1 MADLSKKKMNF
12 NDLLKN
18 INDYE
23 IGDKISNGSF
33 SVVFQAARKKT
44 GKKVA
49 LNFFL
54 RDPLQKHESS
64 MQIIGRLF

>member
-1 MADLSKKKMNF
+1 MNF

-18 INDYE
+18 FNDYE

-49 LNFFL
+49 LKFF
-54 RDPLQKHESS
+54 
-64 MQIIGRLF
+64 